1 MRILFI
7 TANRLG
13 DAVLS
18 TGLLRALTDLAPS
31 AKLTIVCGPAAA
43 GLFDAEAFPQLERLI
58 VLRKLPWARHWWDL
72 WKQVAAT
79 RWSMIVDL
87 RGSGISQVLLARRR
101 RVFRGSANMQHR
113 VIDLARVLRQPD
125 VPPPKLWIGEKHHA
139 KAAALWPQDEAP
151 VLALGPTANWGG
163 KMWPG
168 ERFAELAQRLTAEN
182 GILPNA
188 RIAVFGGP
196 GEEAL
201 AAPALAAL
209 PADRVMNFIGKL
221 DLLDIAAALQRC
233 ALYIGNDSGLMH
245 LAAASG
251 VPTVGLFGPSR
262 EENYGPWGQRTAAIR
277 TDLRYHEIL
286 AQPGYDHRKQDSHM
300 LSLSVDKAQRG
311 VERLWRYIQD
321 EEQ

>member
-58 VLRKLPWARHWWDL
+58 VLRKQPWARHWWDL

-113 VIDLARVLRQPD
+113 VVDLARVLRLPD

-139 KAAALWPQDEAP
+139 KAAALWPDGLP

-163 KMWPG
+163 KIWPG
-168 ERFAELAQRLTAEN
+168 ERFAELARRLTAPD
-182 GILPNA
+182 GILPDA

-201 AAPALAAL
+201 AADTLQHL
-209 PADRVMNFIGKL
+209 PPERSIDLVGKL
-221 DLLDIAAALQRC
+221 DLPTISAAMRRC
-233 ALYIGNDSGLMH
+233 DLYIGNDSGLMH

-251 VPTVGLFGPSR
+251 VPTLGLFGPSR
-262 EENYGPWGQRTAAIR
+262 EETYGPWGEKTAAVR
-277 TDLRYHEIL
+277 TDLSFDEIVK
-286 AQPGYDHRKQDSHM
+286 QPDYDYRRHDSHM
-300 LSLSVDKAQRG
+300 LSLSVDKAQRAA
-311 VERLWRYIQD
+311 EHLWRYSRD
-321 EEQ
+321 

>member
-18 TGLLRALTDLAPS
+18 TGLLRALTDMLPS
-31 AKLTIVCGPAAA
+31 VRLTVVCGPAAA
-43 GLFDAEAFPQLERLI
+43 GLFDREAFPQLERVI
-58 VLRKLPWARHWWDL
+58 VMRKLPWAKHWWEL

-79 RWSMIVDL
+79 RWGMVVDL
-87 RGSGISQVLLARRR
+87 RGSGISQFLLARRR
-101 RVFRGSANMQHR
+101 RIFHGSHNMQHR
-113 VIDLARVLRQPD
+113 VVALARVLKLRE
-125 VPPPKLWIGEKHHA
+125 PPAPKLWIGAAHRA
-139 KAAALWPQDEAP
+139 RAAALWPEGEP

-168 ERFAELAQRLTAEN
+168 ERFAALALRLTGET

-201 AAPALAAL
+201 AQATLARL
-209 PADRVMNFIGKL
+209 PADRTLNLVGQL
-221 DLLDIAAALQRC
+221 SLLDIAAALQRC
-233 ALYIGNDSGLMH
+233 AIYIGNDSGLMH

-277 TDLRYHEIL
+277 TDLRYDEIL
-286 AQPGYDHRKQDSHM
+286 AQPGYDYRKQDSHM
-300 LSLSVDKAQRG
+300 LSLSVDKAQSG

-321 EEQ
+321 DET